1 MTTLND
7 LRKAMGTFEDE
18 DEQKNLQSNDS
29 ILPRSDPLPVE
40 EIVPGSY
47 SQNDLTDD
55 RYFGSI
61 ERYMEK
67 RFGIDEFRNYSKEEV
82 VNKFLNNMRG
92 FSGGNST
99 RAINEVAFLNSLGE
113 DEEQLAAVGEAYAL
127 FENMA

>member
-7 LRKAMGTFEDE
+7 LRRAMGTFEDE

-29 ILPRSDPLPVE
+29 ILPRSDPLPVQ
-40 EIVPGSY
+40 EIVPESY

-55 RYFGSI
+55 KYFGLI
-61 ERYMEK
+61 ERYIEK
-67 RFGIDEFRNYSKEEV
+67 RFGVDEFRDYSKEEV

-99 RAINEVAFLNSLGE
+99 S
-113 DEEQLAAVGEAYAL
+113 Y
-127 FENMA
+127 